1 MAGLEIHLLMNDM
14 TPFTRTIHEDK
25 YSAVAT
31 YKVHGFWSD
40 DSISVRVFTMDG
52 CKWEEPRIGWASG
65 GRDPKEE
72 PDPLIATSCFA
83 DALKD
88 AVTLARE
95 WKAKY
100 TDQSA

>member
-1 MAGLEIHLLMNDM
+1 M

-25 YSAVAT
+25 YSAVAR
-31 YKVHGFWSD
+31 YKVHGFWSN
-40 DSISVRVFTMDG
+40 STISVSIITYTG
-52 CKWEEPRIGWASG
+52 KKWEGPTIDWGAG
-65 GRDPKEE
+65 GRDKEEE
-72 PDPLIATSCFA
+72 PDNLIAASCFA

-100 TDQSA
+100 TN

>member
-1 MAGLEIHLLMNDM
+1 M
-14 TPFTRTIHEDK
+14 TPFTRTLRESQ

-31 YKVHGFWSD
+31 YKVHGFWSN
-40 DSISVRVFTMDG
+40 STITVTTTTYDG
-52 CKWEEPRIGWASG
+52 KKWEEPSIKWSSG

-72 PDPLIATSCFA
+72 PDNFIAISCFA

-88 AVTLARE
+88 AVILARE

-100 TDQSA
+100 TEQVACTP